1 MSISFFLDLPVD
13 LLIDILT
20 ILDPNDIIATRK
32 VGTCLPL
39 HTAML
44 KKPCQ
49 QTCKILA
56 ELGRRRSVWISA
68 YRRVSELNGLLAS
81 SYPFEDMT
89 IADLEFSSTATA
101 RFLARVR
108 RNPEDPS
115 GHLKYA
121 SERRLTH
128 PDPDEAFINHALV
141 PGGAVRQ
148 IC

>member
-1 MSISFFLDLPVD
+1 MTISFFLDLPVD

-20 ILDPNDIIATRK
+20 ILDPNDIITTRK
-32 VGTCLPL
+32 
-39 HTAML
+39 
-44 KKPCQ
+44 
-49 QTCKILA
+49 TCKILA

-68 YRRVSELNGLLAS
+68 YRRVSEPNGLLAS

-89 IADLEFSSTATA
+89 VADLEFSSTATA

-108 RNPEDPS
+108 RKPEDSS

-141 PGGAVRQ
+141 PGGAVR
-148 IC
+148 